1 MNTHARQFGEKVANS
16 FWDGYKEQFEKLYGI
31 DPRLP
36 HDYAALRQLLI
47 ASAVGGGLGFG
58 RGLLWPG
65 YHEKMD
71 AHGNVVAKK
80 KRNPWLGALQG
91 AALGAGTSALSSYA
105 SQTLAQ
111 YNPEIDSLLSGI
123 KQKAVNMLPLAITS
137 KYDGS
142 GVNVPLLDKVDT
154 NKPLLDKI
162 TTTA

>member
-1 MNTHARQFGEKVANS
+1 MLFRS
-16 FWDGYKEQFEKLYGI
+16 I

-36 HDYAALRQLLI
+36 NDYKALRQLLI

-71 AHGNVVAKK
+71 AHGNVTAKK

-111 YNPEIDSLLSGI
+111 YNPEIDKLLGGI
-123 KQKAVNMLPLAITS
+123 KNTALSMLPVGVNK
-137 KYDGS
+137 KYDS
-142 GVNVPLLDKVDT
+142 VDVHQPLLDR
-154 NKPLLDKI
+154 I